1 MLHLVIG
8 QSASGKSRFAE
19 EWVCHLPGPRIY
31 LATMQPF
38 GEEAR
43 ERIARHRQMR
53 TGRGFVTLECTD
65 GIARVLEGKGHLT
78 NADGFLGTAGSS
90 PATEGASS
98 GLVSYTENILSTAD
112 LAFKD
117 ANLLLED
124 LPNLLA
130 NAVFSDNEDK
140 PEELLSLLLR
150 LSRKCASLTI
160 VSGDLLSGGLFYGE
174 ETLAYLR
181 ALAELE
187 KELARAADTVVEVAA
202 GIPWM
207 WKGNGKRLSGYSFD
221 GILRF
226 AQNDKMVP
234 QEMGMTPDGIL
245 TENSSSP
252 KAPLELSPH
261 AWQLDYFL
269 HTKYRFAQNDREKEM
284 ILIIGP
290 CWSGKTEYARQIAT
304 SRGQEA
310 VFVAP
315 DLDEVAA
322 LARASISRSQEHGAR
337 SAECLQSQ
345 DFSLPSEPGICQSA
359 KSGEAEKENPED
371 VEESRNIC
379 RIVPNAGVLAAG
391 RSSEEI
397 EALAEELSS
406 ADIVIVDEVGGGVV
420 PIDSGE
426 RSAREASGR
435 LACLLAERAAMVVRV
450 FAGIPQVLK
459 PLELEKRV

>member
-130 NAVFSDNEDK
+130 
-140 PEELLSLLLR
+140 
-150 LSRKCASLTI
+150 
-160 VSGDLLSGGLFYGE
+160 LSGGLFYGE